1 MSKLKFK
8 TFFARY
14 LTVLLVSSISTGIIF
29 SFVVFR
35 VFSRTNLSMQVALCF
50 LVTIIF
56 SAIIAKLLA
65 KSTLNPINQ
74 LLDVIRSIESGQ
86 KPSAI
91 DVDRDD
97 EFNLL
102 AEGINKLTDR
112 DKAIRDAN
120 EDPLTGLA
128 NRRYLMQRL
137 EGALE
142 NNQEVSLVFMDL
154 DGFKPINDDFGHDV
168 GDEALRTVADR
179 LNACVRENDVLC
191 RLGGDEFVIMF
202 TGLTGKEALSERADK
217 ILEMIGMPMWISGN
231 RIRMGASLG
240 IACAPEDAKDSE
252 SLINAADESMYAAK
266 QGGKNAYR
274 FYS

>member
-1 MSKLKFK
+1 MAKIL
-8 TFFARY
+8 
-14 LTVLLVSSISTGIIF
+14 
-29 SFVVFR
+29 
-35 VFSRTNLSMQVALCF
+35 SR
-50 LVTIIF
+50 
-56 SAIIAKLLA
+56 
-65 KSTLNPINQ
+65 STLSPINKF
-74 LLDVIRSIESGQ
+74 LDVARIIESGQ
-86 KPSAI
+86 KPAMI
-91 DVDRDD
+91 TLKRQD
-97 EFNLL
+97 EFAEL
-102 AEGINKLTDR
+102 AEGINQLTDR

-137 EGALE
+137 ETALE
-142 NNQEVSLVFMDL
+142 AKQSVALVFMDL

-168 GDEALRTVADR
+168 GDEALRTIADR

-202 TGLTGKEALSERADK
+202 TGLTERKALTERADK
-217 ILEMIGMPMWISGN
+217 VLELIGMPMWISGN

-240 IACAPEDAKDSE
+240 IACAPEDAKDAE
-252 SLINAADESMYAAK
+252 ALINAADESMYAAK